1 MFNWTESDNQL
12 TNKTLNINKIRWNK
26 TKEPAAWK
34 MVLNKIWCKWT
45 ADDSSRIFKVF
56 CIHRLQ
62 VLSAKTIKEVKEILY
77 LSVEMESMVAPTLST
92 TTIWLSLDKT
102 LKSQLK
108 ALNLGMVDW
117 MIISI
122 TTPLFIINK
131 LYCRILITL

>member
-1 MFNWTESDNQL
+1 M
-12 TNKTLNINKIRWNK
+12 
-26 TKEPAAWK
+26 
-34 MVLNKIWCKWT
+34 
-45 ADDSSRIFKVF
+45 F

-108 ALNLGMVDW
+108 ALNLGMVD
-117 MIISI
+117 
-122 TTPLFIINK
+122 
-131 LYCRILITL
+131 